1 MSMLPS
7 FELTPASIRP
17 LSNPVLR
24 RLVNYLNRWEA
35 FEDTLACL
43 AEHEP
48 LSLVSLIDAQITAL
62 ARVGRYPEAIQIA
75 ETRLTQ
81 KDSNTARMNLA
92 NLYLESGDLDAA
104 SAQIREI
111 AGIDTTFGRIHLAQ
125 GRIAL
130 LQGQLDK
137 AEAAFLEY
145 QKQYQFTRSHLP
157 YLAQIALARGD
168 RLTAAAYAVRAIT
181 VGEGESPVA
190 VAMLREVRTLFI
202 ELDDDRRV
210 AEINAQIARRAEVE
224 REEILAALAEDRGE
238 KSRPERV
245 RTPKETTP
253 ARPTAPALAPAP
265 PLPDLNTVPVSEQE
279 RTDILAAAQ
288 GMFSFNELRPAQA
301 EIIACVRRRENVLTI
316 LPTGAGKSL
325 CYQLPAFMSP
335 GLTLVVSPLIALMKD
350 QLDGLPVNLRPR
362 AVAINST
369 LDGPALIR
377 AIEEIAAGRYQL
389 VYVAPERLRQLP
401 FLAALTQAGLT
412 QLVIDEAHC
421 VSVWGHDFRPDY
433 LYIAGAWEELNR
445 PPILALTATA
455 PPRVREDIERR
466 LFGSVGERKF
476 RYIALDTFRANL
488 RLSGL
493 RTKGDDKKRQ
503 LLIRLCKERKGSGIV
518 YARSRARCEEL
529 AAMLREQ
536 GVNAVHYH
544 AGMDD
549 RAGVQEKF
557 MSGAATVIVA
567 TIAFGMGVDKA
578 DIRYIIHYDPP
589 DSVEAYYQEAGRAGR
604 DGLPSDCILMYA
616 DGDKARLTRQTNQG
630 AISIEFLRTVYGW
643 MKRMLPP
650 GKPGLVNLREL
661 VMVAEGEEV
670 KTRVALSLLEQAG
683 LLQRHH
689 DAPVQVTLRPLPDQS
704 DDAFEEF
711 VESADLTPHQPN
723 QRPFLQLA
731 ERLRLTPSAL
741 EYRLLKWEFAGLLE
755 YRPIGRTY
763 LYSLP
768 TPPADAA
775 RRLEALLDQYAVIQ
789 GQRVQE
795 IWEYVRTGYCRH
807 GHLAA
812 YLGGAPREKCESCDT
827 CKPGLNGKGIS
838 DADADLPP
846 ESEQY
851 RTILQTLREK
861 SWGRGNLTALLNGN
875 RYWPNEAIKTS
886 PIFGTLSF
894 RSVTELDK
902 MVTRLLQGGFLGE
915 KTFSGGGVALE
926 LTRKGQTAL
935 NNPRLLDELTA
946 PPPPARPPVPPPAPP
961 AAQKPLTPAP
971 YPEPRVSTPSA
982 AAPTP
987 EPDAKLLAD
996 LRAWRVQ
1003 RAHGDNVPP
1012 YVVAHNAFLEDI
1024 ARYYPQSKDELLQI
1038 KGFGASR
1045 VEKYGEEILALVR
1058 ANFSTSQIS
1067 ALPTPPTQKVE
1078 IPPNAEPDPDLY
1090 KALQLWCL
1098 ARAQKDKVQTYMIL
1112 PKETIRLLAI
1122 VRPQTLQDLERVKGM
1137 GPKKVEMFGEEIIGV
1152 IREMN

>member
-1 MSMLPS
+1 MPALALLN
-7 FELTPASIRP
+7 LTPESIRP
-17 LSNPVLR
+17 LSNQTLR
-24 RLVNYLNRWEA
+24 RLVNYLNRWENYQ
-35 FEDTLACL
+35 DTLTCL
-43 AEHEP
+43 ATHEP
-48 LSLVSLIDAQITAL
+48 LEQVSLIDAQIAAL
-62 ARVGRYPEAIQIA
+62 AGLGRYPEAIQLA

-92 NLYLESGDLDAA
+92 NLYLESGDLDRAA
-104 SAQIREI
+104 AQLQKMTG
-111 AGIDTTFGRIHLAQ
+111 ADTTFGRVHLAF

-130 LQGQLDK
+130 LQGHLDK
-137 AEAAFLEY
+137 AEAALLEY
-145 QKQYQFTRSHLP
+145 QKQYTFTRSHLP

-181 VGEGESPVA
+181 VGEGEAPVA
-190 VAMLREVRTLFI
+190 IDLLREVRTLFI

-210 AEINAQIARRAEVE
+210 AEINTQLARRAEVE
-224 REEILAALAEDRGE
+224 REEILAALAEDRGQ
-238 KSRPERV
+238 PTERV
-245 RTPKETTP
+245 RTP
-253 ARPTAPALAPAP
+253 ARERAAARRATPALAAAP
-265 PLPDLNTVPVSEQE
+265 PLPDLGTVPVSEQE
-279 RTDILAAAQ
+279 RADILTAVQ
-288 GMFSFNELRPAQA
+288 GLFSFNSLRPAQA
-301 EIIACVRRRENVLTI
+301 EIIACVRRRENVLAV

-350 QLDGLPVNLRPR
+350 QLDGLPARLRPQ

-369 LDGPALIR
+369 LDGPALTR
-377 AIEEIAAGRYQL
+377 AIEEIATGQYRL
-389 VYVAPERLRQLP
+389 IYVAPERLRQLP
-401 FLAALTQAGLT
+401 FLAALNQAGLT

-466 LFGSVGERKF
+466 LFGANGEQKF
-476 RYIALDTFRANL
+476 RYVALDTFRSNL

-493 RTKGDDKKRQ
+493 RAKGDDKKRQ
-503 LLIRLCKERKGSGIV
+503 HLIRLCKERKGSGIV
-518 YARSRARCEEL
+518 YARTRAKCEEL

-544 AGMDD
+544 AGMEN
-549 RAGVQEKF
+549 RAEVQEKF
-557 MSGAATVIVA
+557 MSGEATVIVA

-578 DIRYIIHYDPP
+578 DIRYIIHYEPP

-604 DGLPSDCILMYA
+604 DGLPSDCILLYS
-616 DGDKARLTRQTNQG
+616 DGDKATLTRRANQG
-630 AISIEFLRTVYGW
+630 AISIEYLRTVYGW

-650 GKPGLVNLREL
+650 GKPGLVNLKEL

-704 DDAFEEF
+704 DDTFETF
-711 VESADLTPHQPN
+711 IESADLTPHQPN
-723 QRPFLQLA
+723 QRHFLTLA
-731 ERLRLTPSAL
+731 ERLKLTPSVL

-768 TPPADAA
+768 TPPADAS

-795 IWEYVRTGYCRH
+795 IWEYTRTGYCRH

-827 CKPGLNGKGIS
+827 CKPEVNRKQRGQPGDD
-838 DADADLPP
+838 DALLP
-846 ESEQY
+846 ESEQFQI
-851 RTILQTLREK
+851 ILQTLKTK

-886 PIFGTLSF
+886 PIFGALSF
-894 RSVTELDK
+894 RSVSELDK

-915 KTFSGGGVALE
+915 KKFSGGGVALE
-926 LTRKGQTAL
+926 LTRKGYAAL
-935 NNPRLLDELTA
+935 SNKALLDELA
-946 PPPPARPPVPPPAPP
+946 PPPSPAPIAP
-961 AAQKPLTPAP
+961 APRKLTPKTEISP
-971 YPEPRVSTPSA
+971 GF
-982 AAPTP
+982 
-987 EPDAKLLAD
+987 EPDSAI
-996 LRAWRVQ
+996 
-1003 RAHGDNVPP
+1003 
-1012 YVVAHNAFLEDI
+1012 YE
-1024 ARYYPQSKDELLQI
+1024 
-1038 KGFGASR
+1038 
-1045 VEKYGEEILALVR
+1045 AL
-1058 ANFSTSQIS
+1058 
-1067 ALPTPPTQKVE
+1067 
-1078 IPPNAEPDPDLY
+1078 
-1090 KALQLWCL
+1090 KAWCL
-1098 ARAQKDKVQTYMIL
+1098 ARARQEKVQTYMIL
-1112 PKETIRLLAI
+1112 SKETMRA
-1122 VRPQTLQDLERVKGM
+1122 VAVASPRTLQELERVKGI
-1137 GPKKVEMFGEEIIGV
+1137 GPKKVEMLGEEILRV
-1152 IREMN
+1152 IREATSPSHTHPPSV

>member
-1 MSMLPS
+1 MSALAS
-7 FELTPASIRP
+7 LTLTPEALRP
-17 LSNPVLR
+17 LSNQVLR
-24 RLVNYLNRWEA
+24 RLANYLNRWENYQ
-35 FEDTLACL
+35 ETLICL
-43 AEHEP
+43 ATHEP
-48 LSLVSLIDAQITAL
+48 LEQVSLIDAQIAAL
-62 ARVGRYPEAIQIA
+62 AGMGRYAEAIQIA

-81 KDSNTARMNLA
+81 KESNTARMNLA
-92 NLYLESGDLDAA
+92 NLYLESGDLESAT
-104 SAQIREI
+104 AQIQEI
-111 AGIDTTFGRIHLAQ
+111 AGVDTTFGRVHLAR

-145 QKQYQFTRSHLP
+145 QKQYTFTRSHLP

-181 VGEGESPVA
+181 IGEGESQVA
-190 VAMLREVRTLFI
+190 LDLLREVRTLFI

-210 AEINAQIARRAEVE
+210 AEINAQLARRADAE
-224 REEILAALAEDRGE
+224 REEILAAIAEDRGQTPA
-238 KSRPERV
+238 RP
-245 RTPKETTP
+245 RTPKEKAPETH
-253 ARPTAPALAPAP
+253 PALAPSQL
-265 PLPDLNTVPVSEQE
+265 LPDLTAVPVSDKEHAE
-279 RTDILAAAQ
+279 ILTAAQ

-301 EIIACVRRRENVLTI
+301 EIIACVRRRENVLAI

-350 QLDGLPVNLRPR
+350 QLDGLPERLRPQ
-362 AVAINST
+362 AVAINSS
-369 LDGPALIR
+369 LDGPALTR
-377 AIEEIAAGRYQL
+377 AIEEIAAGQYRL
-389 VYVAPERLRQLP
+389 VFVAPERLRQLP
-401 FLAALTQAGLT
+401 FLAALTQAGLS

-466 LFGSVGERKF
+466 LFGSEGERKF
-476 RYIALDTFRANL
+476 RYIALDTFRPNL
-488 RLSGL
+488 RLSGF
-493 RTKGDDKKRQ
+493 RARGEDKKRQ
-503 LLIRLCKERKGSGIV
+503 QLIRFCKAREGSGIV
-518 YARSRARCEEL
+518 YARTRAKCEEL

-544 AGMDD
+544 AGIEN
-549 RAGVQEKF
+549 RAEVQEKF
-557 MSGAATVIVA
+557 MSGEATVIVA

-578 DIRYIIHYDPP
+578 DIRYIIHYEPP

-604 DGLPSDCILMYA
+604 DGLPSDCILMYS
-616 DGDKARLTRQTNQG
+616 DGDKSTLTRRANNG
-630 AISIEFLRTVYGW
+630 AIAIEYLRQVYGW

-661 VMVAEGEEV
+661 VMVAEGEEI

-689 DAPVQVTLRPLPDQS
+689 DAPVQVTLRPMPDQS
-704 DDAFEEF
+704 DDLFEAF
-711 VESADLTPHQPN
+711 VETADLTLFQPN

-731 ERLRLTPSAL
+731 ERLKLTPSVL
-741 EYRLLKWEFAGLLE
+741 EYRLLKWEFAGLLD

-768 TPPADAA
+768 TPPDDAA

-827 CKPGLNGKGIS
+827 CNPGLNGKKS
-838 DADADLPP
+838 TVDAQLP
-846 ESEQY
+846 SETEQFT
-851 RTILQTLREK
+851 TILQTLRDK
-861 SWGRGNLTALLNGN
+861 SWGRGNLIALLNGN
-875 RYWPNEAIKTS
+875 RYWPNEALKTS
-886 PIFGTLSF
+886 PVFGTLSF
-894 RSVTELDK
+894 RSATELDK
-902 MVTRLLQGGFLGE
+902 MVGRLLDHEFLGE
-915 KTFSGGGVALE
+915 KRFSGGGVALE
-926 LTRKGQTAL
+926 LTRKGHAAL
-935 NNPRLLDELTA
+935 NKSKLLDELAA
-946 PPPPARPPVPPPAPP
+946 PPPPPTPPTPSASLSFSPTSTRTPARPP
-961 AAQKPLTPAP
+961 
-971 YPEPRVSTPSA
+971 EPRAASTPSA
-982 AAPTP
+982 DASAP

-996 LRAWRVQ
+996 LRAWRLQ
-1003 RAHGDNVPP
+1003 RSHADNVPP
-1012 YVVAHNAFLEDI
+1012 YVVAHNAFLDDI
-1024 ARYYPQSKDELLQI
+1024 ARYHPQTKDELLQI

-1045 VEKYGEEILALVR
+1045 VEKYGEEIVAVVK
-1058 ANFSTSQIS
+1058 ANFSTSNI
-1067 ALPTPPTQKVE
+1067 AELPPVLTQNVE
-1078 IPPNAEPDPDLY
+1078 ISPNAEPDPDLY
-1090 KALQLWCL
+1090 KALQLWTL

-1112 PKETIRLLAI
+1112 PKETIRALAI
-1122 VRPQTLQDLERVKGM
+1122 LRPQTVQDLERVKGM
-1137 GPKKVEMFGEEIIGV
+1137 GPKKVEMFGEEIIGL